1 MNNNLYLHFLETT
14 KQVAEKFPMKH
25 IDPVCKLML
34 EEIAIGVARNQPL
47 KVSDAI
53 ELKSIASRS
62 TLHRKLSLLIDAG
75 LIKLVASSLDKR
87 TKLLTI
93 TATGAAYFAA
103 LSHAIEQ
110 LKTSTSQ
117 LPINS

>member
-1 MNNNLYLHFLETT
+1 MNNNLYLNFLETT
-14 KQVAEKFPMKH
+14 RQVADQFPMKH

-34 EEIAIGVARNQPL
+34 EEIALGVARNHLL

-62 TLHRKLSLLIDAG
+62 TLHRKLSILIEAG
-75 LIKLVASSLDKR
+75 LISLTSSSVDKR

-93 TATGAAYFAA
+93 TATGVDYFSA
-103 LSHAIEQ
+103 LSKAIEQ
-110 LKTSTSQ
+110 LKLPKAEPQ
-117 LPINS
+117 LA